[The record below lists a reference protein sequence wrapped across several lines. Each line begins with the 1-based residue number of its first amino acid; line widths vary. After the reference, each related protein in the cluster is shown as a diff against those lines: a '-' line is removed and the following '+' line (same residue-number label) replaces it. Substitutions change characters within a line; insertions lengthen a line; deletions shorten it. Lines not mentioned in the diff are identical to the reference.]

1 MKMIVLFLL
10 VAVSQLQAGV
20 LAQTVSLT
28 KKSVPIVDIF
38 REIRKQTNYTVI
50 CNAAIIK
57 ETPAIDID
65 IKNVSLE
72 RALKTILEP
81 NELTYTIKGKAIVI
95 KKKTPNAYKAPPKR
109 DRPNTVQENLVTG
122 LVTNASKQPLQGV
135 TVTVKGKSHL
145 KTGTDLNG
153 RFVLNVG

>member
-1 MKMIVLFLL
+1 NQSKVMKNYVLSIGTGKLFPRYGYLLIMKMIVLFLL

-95 KKKTPNAYKAPPKR
+95 
-109 DRPNTVQENLVTG
+109 
-122 LVTNASKQPLQGV
+122 
-135 TVTVKGKSHL
+135 
-145 KTGTDLNG
+145 
-153 RFVLNVG
+153 